1 MDVDV
6 EGDEQLQIDL
16 SCSSKADLKSGTSGA
31 AERHSAMTWLQA
43 AEHVLREESPG
54 MHIRDLTRT
63 ILELGM
69 VRGRTLAQSTCV
81 HVQPHVHAVTASSQI
96 HYCAAVLNLNFV
108 CHPGQVQL

>member
-6 EGDEQLQIDL
+6 EGDQQLQIDL
-16 SCSSKADLKSGTSGA
+16 SCSSKTELKSSTSGA

-43 AEHVLREESPG
+43 AEHVLKEESPG

-69 VRGRTLAQSTCV
+69 VRGR
-81 HVQPHVHAVTASSQI
+81 I
-96 HYCAAVLNLNFV
+96 VLYSL
-108 CHPGQVQL
+108 

>member
-6 EGDEQLQIDL
+6 DGDEQLQIDL
-16 SCSSKADLKSGTSGA
+16 SCSSKAELKSSTSGA

-69 VRGRTLAQSTCV
+69 VRGRTLLQSILV
-81 HVQPHVHAVTASSQI
+81 YIHVQSHVHTVTAS
-96 HYCAAVLNLNFV
+96 N
-108 CHPGQVQL
+108 PK